1 MGKRKTEKA
10 KGKRQKAQGK
20 GEKREGLW
28 LAPAAILCI
37 VFVIAG
43 SAEAQPPQP
52 EPRSNT
58 EIVLKQPPTPPDGFL
73 PAGDLL
79 AREQL
84 PAAPLVI
91 GAYAVA
97 WVAIFG
103 YLWSIWQRLG
113 RVERDLTEVSRRIAA
128 GERR

>member
-1 MGKRKTEKA
+1 MEQSIRQKG
-10 KGKRQKAQGK
+10 KGKREK
-20 GEKREGLW
+20 GRGARLALAATLCSLW
-28 LAPAAILCI
+28 
-37 VFVIAG
+37 VIAG
-43 SAEAQPPQP
+43 SAQSQPPP
-52 EPRSNT
+52 S
-58 EIVLKQPPTPPDGFL
+58 PPAGFV

-97 WVAIFG
+97 WVAVFG

-113 RVERDLTEVSRRIAA
+113 RVERELADVGRRLAA

>member
-1 MGKRKTEKA
+1 MEQGKRE
-10 KGKRQKAQGK
+10 KGKGNREK
-20 GEKREGLW
+20 GIGTR
-28 LAPAAILCI
+28 LALAAILCSL
-37 VFVIAG
+37 FVIAG
-43 SAEAQPPQP
+43 SAQAQPPP
-52 EPRSNT
+52 S
-58 EIVLKQPPTPPDGFL
+58 PPDGFV

-97 WVAIFG
+97 WVAVFG
-103 YLWSIWQRLG
+103 YLWSIWQRIG
-113 RVERDLTEVSRRIAA
+113 RVERELADVSRRLAA